1 MNIRRKFSGRLTCDE
16 LTVRDQARDLS
27 GEVFSGKL
35 FSGKMFHSGERSVS
49 LNRSDFPV
57 SDPVCAA
64 LSLRSQIISREMF
77 IHRPNGRL
85 ASIEANRRAR
95 RTEINPLFVGLCPLL
110 CSLFFQKTRVFV
122 GGGEGRARKFA
133 ESGEPPC
140 EVPFVRAY
148 EHPCRKWRGNYVSS
162 LARASVITFPSLLVT

>member
-122 GGGEGRARKFA
+122 GGGGGPRPQVC
-133 ESGEPPC
+133 G
-140 EVPFVRAY
+140 VR
-148 EHPCRKWRGNYVSS
+148 
-162 LARASVITFPSLLVT
+162 